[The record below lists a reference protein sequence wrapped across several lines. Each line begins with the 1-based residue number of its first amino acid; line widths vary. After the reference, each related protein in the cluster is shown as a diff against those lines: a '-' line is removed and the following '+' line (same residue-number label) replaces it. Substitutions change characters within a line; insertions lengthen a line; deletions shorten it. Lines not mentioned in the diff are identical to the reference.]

1 MSKKETILDLYFNK
15 HLKQKEIANQV
26 GTSQQYISKIIKTDE
41 RYNEEK
47 SSRKSINAEKRK
59 IAQAEYQKNYVRT
72 KKNDIAYE
80 ELLAIHTQDAMEL
93 SYNAHHLSDYDCK
106 KANSSI
112 YEYDSKKNQY
122 VMIKGIVSSLDLPKR
137 VSTKVF

>member
-26 GTSQQYISKIIKTDE
+26 GTSQQYISKIIKADE

-80 ELLAIHTQDAMEL
+80 ELQAIH
-93 SYNAHHLSDYDCK
+93 AHTRC
-106 KANSSI
+106 NGTFI
-112 YEYDSKKNQY
+112 
-122 VMIKGIVSSLDLPKR
+122 
-137 VSTKVF
+137 